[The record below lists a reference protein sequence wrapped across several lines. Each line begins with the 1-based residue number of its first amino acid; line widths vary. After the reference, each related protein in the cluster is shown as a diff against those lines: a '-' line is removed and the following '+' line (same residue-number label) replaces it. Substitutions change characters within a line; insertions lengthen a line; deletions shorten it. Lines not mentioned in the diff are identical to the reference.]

1 MTATGRP
8 GGPFGSDNT
17 GGAAPRPPRVTDAA
31 ASEAKAPAPEPAS
44 MMGRGIPPEDGRQKE
59 NGSSPGR
66 ATGKVT
72 GPSNLD
78 RQYAVA
84 VALADREARPTRPG
98 LDPFDPY
105 TRNPGYVTRGDL
117 FSLTTTPRY
126 VDTGRLAE

>member
-31 ASEAKAPAPEPAS
+31 TSEAKAPAPEPAS
-44 MMGRGIPPEDGRQKE
+44 MGIPPAADQQKE
-59 NGSSPGR
+59 NRSSPGR

-84 VALADREARPTRPG
+84 VALADHGARPPRPG
-98 LDPFDPY
+98 LNRFD
-105 TRNPGYVTRGDL
+105 L
-117 FSLTTTPRY
+117 
-126 VDTGRLAE
+126 